1 MKLQLTILFLQ
12 IISSELTIY
21 DNNKILKET
30 NQQMNTDQICD

>member
-21 DNNKILKET
+21 DDNEILKET